1 MLALFAGVQG
11 EAALGAL
18 SDRIGQ
24 ILQQRS
30 ALGAA
35 GDGSGTGHVEGTRS
49 ESVFSFCCGWF
60 VEFLLWLATGILVA
74 ALPILAVGQIVP
86 PEKLPHSP
94 LLSRVAQVPV
104 ERPMERLMRTS
115 ESAAALCTLACFL

>member
-11 EAALGAL
+11 EAAFGAL
-18 SDRIGQ
+18 SDGIGQ

-35 GDGSGTGHVEGTRS
+35 GDGSGSGHVEGTRS
-49 ESVFSFCCGWF
+49 EGVFSFCCGWF
-60 VEFLLWLATGILVA
+60 VEFFLRLATGILVA

-94 LLSRVAQVPV
+94 LLARVAQVLV
-104 ERPMERLMRTS
+104 
-115 ESAAALCTLACFL
+115 